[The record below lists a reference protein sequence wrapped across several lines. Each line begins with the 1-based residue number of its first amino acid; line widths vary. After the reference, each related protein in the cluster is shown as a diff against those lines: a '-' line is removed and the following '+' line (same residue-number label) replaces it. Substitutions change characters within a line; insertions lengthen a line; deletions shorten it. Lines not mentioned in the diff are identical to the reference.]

1 MSIYV
6 KTSSGADRLTMFRE
20 IENSSDIQ
28 RFKIGPIE
36 VVCGTKLSIA
46 PKGRDWIKLFDKTE
60 LQQYFGPSLEI
71 GRLQVTTFNA
81 DSKALNSH
89 FYLPEIYY
97 QGDWCIYQYYYPTV
111 AVNVDMRINYIL
123 SYYH

>member
-6 KTSSGADRLTMFRE
+6 KTSSEVDRMTMFEE

-28 RFKIGPIE
+28 RFEIGRLS
-36 VVCGTKLSIA
+36 VVCGTKLSVA
-46 PKGRDWIKLFDKTE
+46 PKGRDWIKLFDKVE
-60 LQQYFGPSLEI
+60 LQSYFGPVLEI
-71 GRLQVTTFNA
+71 GRIQVATFNA

-89 FYLPEIYY
+89 FYPPEIYY
-97 QGDWCIYQYYYPTV
+97 QGDWCIYQYYYPATIS
-111 AVNVDMRINYIL
+111 NIDMRLNYIL

>member
-6 KTSSGADRLTMFRE
+6 KTSKGADRMTMFEE

-28 RFKIGPIE
+28 RFEIGRLS
-36 VVCGTKLSIA
+36 VVRGTKLSVA
-46 PKGRDWIKLFDKTE
+46 PKGRDWIKLFDITE
-60 LQQYFGPSLEI
+60 LQSYFGPRLEI
-71 GRLQVTTFNA
+71 GRIQVATFNA
-81 DSKALNSH
+81 DSKALNAH
-89 FYLPEIYY
+89 FYPPEIYY
-97 QGDWCIYQYYYPTV
+97 QGDGCVYQYYYPPV